1 MAKTVVIL
9 GGSYGGISTAHRL
22 LKSTLP
28 KEPDLKVILV
38 SPTTHFYWNM
48 AAPRAVLPK
57 GFKSDEEIFQPIA
70 PNFAKYP
77 KSSFTLVE
85 GKAESVDPEKH
96 TVVVS
101 TSTGQQTIAYNQL
114 VVATGASFSSGLP
127 FKQMGTHKEM
137 LENLHALRKSI
148 ADAQSIALAGA
159 GPTGVETA
167 GELGYEYGTS
177 GKKITLITDSNL
189 VLPGLMESVGKA
201 AEKELQKLQVQ
212 VVHNTRVTDATPKGS
227 QTELTLSSGDKLLVD
242 LYIPTV
248 GVAPN
253 TSFLPRD
260 LLDERSNLRVD
271 KYLKVESAPDMWAC
285 GDVTNSQVKQF
296 VYADKQ
302 IQQLAKNL
310 EAVLIGNTGAVSEYK
325 KDDKTMQAVPIGR
338 SRGTGQMGSYKLP
351 SLMVWA
357 AKGRNFLTPKLKTY
371 VAAGIL

>member
-1 MAKTVVIL
+1 MAKTVVVL
-9 GGSYGGISTAHRL
+9 GGSFAGIATAQRL
-22 LKSTLP
+22 LKNTLP
-28 KEPDLKVILV
+28 KVPDLKVILV
-38 SPTTHFYWNM
+38 SPNTHFYWSV
-48 AAPRAVLPK
+48 AAPRAVLPN
-57 GFKSDEEIFQPIA
+57 GFKSDDEIFQPIA

-101 TSTGQQTIAYNQL
+101 TSSGQQTYAYNQL

-127 FKQMGTHKEM
+127 FKQMGTHKQT

-148 ADAQSIALAGA
+148 ANAQSIALAGA

-167 GELGYEYGTS
+167 GELGYEYRTT

-212 VVHNTRVTDATPKGS
+212 VVHNTRVIDATPKGS
-227 QTELTLSSGDKLLVD
+227 QTELTLSSGDKLPVD

-248 GVAPN
+248 GVTPN

-260 LLDERSNLRVD
+260 FLDERSNLRVD
-271 KYLKVESAPDMWAC
+271 IYLKVESAPDIWAC
-285 GDVTNSQVKQF
+285 GDVTNLQAKQLVYIEKQV
-296 VYADKQ
+296 
-302 IQQLAKNL
+302 QQLTKNL
-310 EAVLIGNTGAVSEYK
+310 EAVLIGNTGSVSEFK
-325 KDDKTMQAVPIGR
+325 KDDKVMQAVPVGR
-338 SRGTGQMGSYKLP
+338 SRGTGQMGSMKLP

-357 AKGRNFLTPKLKTY
+357 AKGRNFLTPKLKPY
-371 VAAGIL
+371 VATGIL